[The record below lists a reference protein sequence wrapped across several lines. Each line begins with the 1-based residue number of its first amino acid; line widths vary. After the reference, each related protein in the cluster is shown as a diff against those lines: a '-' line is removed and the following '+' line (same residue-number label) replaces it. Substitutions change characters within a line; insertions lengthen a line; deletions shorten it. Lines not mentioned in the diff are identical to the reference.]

1 MNKPL
6 CLELEE
12 ATNELNQ
19 AIEQISANHGLP
31 CYLLEYLVSDVLTRL
46 QNGKRTEIEKA
57 RRSYEQKL
65 AERSKDNVEQ
75 RSDNS

>member
-1 MNKPL
+1 MTKPL

-19 AIEQISANHGLP
+19 AVEQISARHGLP
-31 CYLLEYLVSDVLTRL
+31 CYLLEYLVSDVLARL
-46 QNGKRTEIEKA
+46 RNGKRTEIESA

-65 AERSKDNVEQ
+65 TEEETHDGP
-75 RSDNS
+75 